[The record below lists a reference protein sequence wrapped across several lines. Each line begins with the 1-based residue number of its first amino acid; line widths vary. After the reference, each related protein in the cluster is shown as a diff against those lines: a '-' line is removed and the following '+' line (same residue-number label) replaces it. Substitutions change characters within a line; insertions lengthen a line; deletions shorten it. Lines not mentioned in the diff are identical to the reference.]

1 MLTASETLNLSVN
14 VQLLL
19 TLFLVALLWA
29 LYSRL
34 HKFESFRWWAWA
46 WTAFAV
52 YLAPATVSLRIGPA
66 WTPLKASLVFVL
78 LLSGFLEVALL
89 VFGGL
94 SWRAPHQLARRLF
107 CTGVR
112 TAVVAASL
120 CFFLGFYCAAFP
132 RWGMAA

>member
-1 MLTASETLNLSVN
+1 MLTASESLYLSVN

-34 HKFESFRWWAWA
+34 QKFEFFRWWAWA

-52 YLAPATVSLRIGPA
+52 YLATATVSLRIGPA

-94 SWRAPHQLARRLF
+94 SWRGPPKPPGPVFLD
-107 CTGVR
+107 
-112 TAVVAASL
+112 AV
-120 CFFLGFYCAAFP
+120 
-132 RWGMAA
+132 